1 MKEVNVRV
9 LKFVILSTLSA
20 VIVYA
25 FLYLFKAICTK
36 YWHSTISY
44 KMWYLVYVAMFIP
57 LLPKQWIRGLVS
69 SHKQGDVGQ
78 SATTTG
84 ATSTPNAWS
93 QTKDYT
99 LNTTQMNW
107 EAITWLVTILWLIG
121 VFLGIVYF
129 VRGCLQL
136 RNLVRSTVS
145 ISEGESL
152 NIVKLHSAHKRISVA
167 ESPLVE
173 TPVSFWWG
181 GYWIIIPTNMDQRFS
196 AQVCKYMMLHELAHI
211 QRKDPLH
218 VLFINLLTKCFWFNP
233 ILYYVRRH
241 MKKECELIAD
251 QKVLTQLQPAE
262 YKLYGQ
268 TLIASTMSRVQKEH
282 SIYVQSFSGKK
293 VELKQRILQ
302 IKNFHKQTHRRLLLM
317 IGVVLCSSLLIVQI
331 PLVGAQENANGRYTK
346 ALDNLR
352 HIDEHEHF
360 RQLEGSFVLFD
371 QQRQQY
377 AVYNESGSRERFAP
391 DSTFKIY
398 LALFG
403 LDQKKISAQQSTK
416 QWQGES
422 YPFAEWEHDQDVQSA
437 MRYSVNWYF
446 EKLNQQV
453 GNTEVRKYLQALN
466 YGNETLSNAS
476 AYWQEDALKVSN
488 LEQVKLLATV
498 KQQQLDF
505 RASDVAY
512 LDTLLHEQDYQKAQL
527 YGKTGTGKVNGK
539 LQNGWYTGYV
549 TTANNTYYFSTH
561 VHGAANAS
569 GTQAKAISKAIL
581 KERGII
587 ND

>member
-1 MKEVNVRV
+1 MHV

-36 YWHSTISY
+36 FWHVTLNY

-57 LLPKQWIRGLVS
+57 LLPQQWLIGLVS
-69 SHKQGDVGQ
+69 SHKQGDVSQ

-93 QTKDYT
+93 QTKDYA

-107 EAITWLVTILWLIG
+107 EGVTWLVTILWVIG
-121 VFLGIVYF
+121 VLVGVIYF

-136 RNLVRSTVS
+136 RHLMHAIEPCT
-145 ISEGESL
+145 EEDSL
-152 NIVKLHSAHKRISVA
+152 NTIKLQNTKKRVTVA
-167 ESPLVE
+167 ESPMVE
-173 TPVSFWWG
+173 TPISFWWG
-181 GYWIIIPTNMDQRFS
+181 GYWIVVPTNMAQRFS
-196 AQVCKYMMLHELAHI
+196 AQASKYMMLHELAHI
-211 QRKDPLH
+211 ERRDPLH

-251 QKVLTQLQPAE
+251 QKVLSQLAPAE

-268 TLIASTMSRVQKEH
+268 TLIASTMSEAQRANSV
-282 SIYVQSFSGKK
+282 YVQSFSGKK
-293 VELKQRILQ
+293 VDLKQRIVQ
-302 IKNFHKQTHRRLLLM
+302 IKHFHKQTHRRLLLM
-317 IGVVLCSSLLIVQI
+317 IGVVLCCSLLIVQM
-331 PLVGAQENANGRYTK
+331 PLVGAQGNSNERYTE
-346 ALDNLR
+346 ALDSLR
-352 HIDEHEHF
+352 HIDEHKHF
-360 RQLEGSFVLFD
+360 QQLDGSFVLFD

-422 YPFAEWEHDQDVQSA
+422 YPFAEWERDQDVQSA

-488 LEQVKLLATV
+488 LEQVKLLASV

-505 RASDVAY
+505 RTGDVDY
-512 LDTLLHEQDYQKAQL
+512 LDSLLHEQDYPKAQL

-549 TTANNTYYFSTH
+549 TTAHNTYYFSTH
-561 VHGAANAS
+561 VHGATGAS

-581 KERGII
+581 KEREII
-587 ND
+587 DD